1 MAEFPA
7 MSHVA
12 VTVTDLAVSVPWY
25 ERLLELPV
33 LDEDAG
39 GFHHTVYLPREARS
53 WASTSTRQPTQTT
66 ASTSTGPAWTIFLLG
81 SSTAPSSRYGRPAT
95 RGARDPPRRDR

>member
-25 ERLLELPV
+25 ERLPGAKLV
-33 LDEDAG
+33 LDEDTAAS
-39 GFHHTVYLPREARS
+39 TIRCTCSREARF
-53 WASTSTRQPTQTT
+53 WASTSIRQPTGTT
-66 ASTSTGPAWTIFLLG
+66 ASTSTGPAWTIFPPG
-81 SSTAPSSRYGRPAT
+81 SSTVPS
-95 RGARDPPRRDR
+95 